1 MIDVCLLGTGGMM
14 PLPYRWLT
22 SLYVRY
28 NGKVLLV
35 DCGEGTQ
42 IAMKAQGLSAK
53 PIDAICF
60 THFHGDHISGLPGLL
75 LSMANSSRTQP
86 VHLYGP
92 KGLQHVAE
100 SLCVVA
106 RDLPFEVVYHEYI
119 RREETFSF
127 AEITVEAF
135 HVRHNIPCYGYSM
148 QLPRRGRFDAEAAR
162 AAEIPLK
169 FWNRLQ
175 KGETLEENGRIF
187 TPDMVLG
194 PPRKGL
200 RLTYVT
206 DSRPTQSIAAHAAGS
221 DLFICEGM
229 YADKDKQEQAKQKKH
244 MTMQEAAAI
253 AREACVG
260 QLWFTHYSP
269 SLNYPENYMGEIRKI
284 FPAAVAAK
292 DGQSC
297 SLLFE
302 DETE

>member
-28 NGKVLLV
+28 NGKVLLI

-53 PIDAICF
+53 PIDVICF

-75 LSMANSSRTQP
+75 LSMANSDRTDP

-92 KGLQHVAE
+92 KGLQRVVT
-100 SLCVVA
+100 SLCIIA
-106 RDLPFEVVYHEYI
+106 AGLPFDLVFHEYES
-119 RREETFSF
+119 REETFSF
-127 AEITVEAF
+127 AEITAEAF
-135 HVRHNIPCYGYSM
+135 YVRHNVPCFGYSL
-148 QLPRRGRFDAEAAR
+148 QLPRIGRFDVQAAR
-162 AAEIPLK
+162 EAGIPLT

-175 KGETLEENGRIF
+175 KGETIRDGVRVY

-200 RLTYVT
+200 RLTYCT
-206 DSRPTQSIAAHAAGS
+206 DSRPTEVIERHACGS

-229 YADKDKQEQAKQKKH
+229 YGEKEKAQQAKQKKH
-244 MTMQEAAAI
+244 MTMQEAALLAKN
-253 AREACVG
+253 AQVKE
-260 QLWFTHYSP
+260 LWFTHYSP
-269 SLNYPENYMGEIRKI
+269 SLNYPENFMGEIRKI

-292 DGQSC
+292 DGQHTT
-297 SLLFE
+297 LMFE
-302 DETE
+302 DDET